1 MLCGK
6 MKINEMRIV
15 TSENKK
21 QLDVPRLVLEAV
33 ERCRDHLS
41 PTPLEYSMYLSEK
54 IDGEVWL
61 KLDSMQR
68 TSSFKFR
75 GAINK
80 ILSLTE
86 AELNKGVV
94 SASTGNYALA
104 VAEAVKIR
112 KHRATIYIAEDI
124 EPSRLELLRS
134 HGLDLVIHGK
144 LAWDAEKEARRVAE
158 EEDKIYVS
166 PYNDPIVVGGQGTC
180 GYEISRQ
187 LPDLDAALFAC
198 GAGGLLTGSAGW
210 LKSHNPEVEA
220 FGVSPE
226 NSPVMYES
234 MRINKMVEMETFP
247 TLADTCAGGFDLDSV
262 TLELCQRYVEEIVLL
277 TETEI
282 EESIRLLF
290 EQHRL
295 VVEGSGA
302 LGVGGLLKRKER
314 FKGKKVVAVV
324 CGRNV
329 DLEVFKRIIQ

>member
-1 MLCGK
+1 MT
-6 MKINEMRIV
+6 NE
-15 TSENKK
+15 SQP
-21 QLDVPRLVLEAV
+21 QLNVPQLVREAN
-33 ERCRDHLS
+33 ERCQDHLL
-41 PTPLEYSMYLSEK
+41 PTPLEHSMYLSDK
-54 IDGEVWL
+54 IEGEVWL

-86 AELNKGVV
+86 AELDRGIV

-104 VAEAVKIR
+104 VAEAMRIR
-112 KHRATIYIAEDI
+112 NRRATIYVANDI

-134 HGLDLVIHGK
+134 HGLNLVIHGEV
-144 LAWDAEKEARRVAE
+144 AWDAEKEARRVGD

-180 GYEISRQ
+180 GYEISQQ
-187 LPDLDAALFAC
+187 LPDLDAAFLAC
-198 GAGGLLTGSAGW
+198 GGGGLLTGSAGW
-210 LKSHNPEVEA
+210 LKSHNSDVEA
-220 FGVSPE
+220 FGVSPA

-234 MRINKMVEMETFP
+234 MRTNKMVEMDTQP
-247 TLADTCAGGFDLDSV
+247 TLADTCAGGIDLDSI
-262 TLELCQRYVEEIVLL
+262 TLDLCRRYVDEIVLL
-277 TETEI
+277 TEKEI
-282 EESIRLLF
+282 EASIRLLF

-295 VVEGSGA
+295 VTEGSGA
-302 LGVGGLLKRKER
+302 LSIGGLLKRKER

-329 DLEVFKRIIQ
+329 NLEVFKKIIA

>member
-1 MLCGK
+1 M
-6 MKINEMRIV
+6 
-15 TSENKK
+15 TSIE
-21 QLDVPRLVLEAV
+21 QPLDVPQLVLEAN
-33 ERCRDHLS
+33 ERCTGYLS
-41 PTPLEYSMYLSEK
+41 PTPLEYSMYLSEE
-54 IDGEVWL
+54 IEGEVWL

-75 GAINK
+75 GALNK

-86 AELNKGVV
+86 LELDKGVV

-104 VAEAVKIR
+104 IAEAMRIQKR
-112 KHRATIYIAEDI
+112 RATIYVAEDL
-124 EPSRLELLRS
+124 EPSRLELLRA
-134 HGLDLVIHGK
+134 HGLDLVIHGEG
-144 LAWDAEKEARRVAE
+144 AWDAEKEARRVAG

-180 GYEISRQ
+180 GYEISQQ
-187 LPDLDAALFAC
+187 LPDLDAAIFAC

-210 LKSHNPEVEA
+210 LKSHNPDVEA

-234 MRINKMVEMETFP
+234 MRTEKIVEMETYP
-247 TLADTCAGGFDLDSV
+247 TLADTCAGGVDLDSI
-262 TLELCQRYVEEIVLL
+262 TLELCRRYVEEIVLL
-277 TETEI
+277 SESEI

-302 LGVGGLLKRKER
+302 LAVGGLLKRRER

-324 CGRNV
+324 CGRNI
-329 DLEVFKRIIQ
+329 DLAVFKRIIQ

>member
-1 MLCGK
+1 MTNG
-6 MKINEMRIV
+6 RQP
-15 TSENKK
+15 
-21 QLDVPRLVLEAV
+21 QLDVPQLVREAT
-33 ERCRDHLS
+33 ERCQDHLS

-54 IDGEVWL
+54 IEGEVWL

-86 AELNKGVV
+86 AELDKGVV

-104 VAEAVKIR
+104 VAEAMRIR
-112 KHRATIYIAEDI
+112 NRRATIYVANDI

-134 HGLDLVIHGK
+134 HGLDLVIHGD

-158 EEDKIYVS
+158 EQGKIYVS

-180 GYEISRQ
+180 GYEISQQ
-187 LPDLDAALFAC
+187 LPDVDAALFAC
-198 GAGGLLTGSAGW
+198 GAGGLLSGSAGW

-220 FGVSPE
+220 YGVSPE
-226 NSPVMYES
+226 NSRVMYES
-234 MRINKMVEMETFP
+234 MRTNKMVEIETFP
-247 TLADTCAGGFDLDSV
+247 TLADTCGGGVDLDSI

-295 VVEGSGA
+295 VVEGSAA

-324 CGRNV
+324 CGRNIN
-329 DLEVFKRIIQ
+329 LEVFKRIIRNESA

>member
-1 MLCGK
+1 M
-6 MKINEMRIV
+6 
-15 TSENKK
+15 TTDSQ
-21 QLDVPRLVLEAV
+21 QLDIPQLVLEAI
-33 ERCRDHLS
+33 ERCQDHLS
-41 PTPLEYSMYLSEK
+41 PTPLEYSMYLSDK
-54 IDGEVWL
+54 IEGEVWL
-61 KLDSMQR
+61 KLDSMQT

-86 AELNKGVV
+86 AELDKGVV

-112 KHRATIYIAEDI
+112 KHRATIYVAEDL
-124 EPSRLELLRS
+124 EPSRLALLRS
-134 HGLDLVIHGK
+134 HGLELVIHGAG
-144 LAWDAEKEARRVAE
+144 AWDAEKEARRVAKE
-158 EEDKIYVS
+158 EGKIYVS

-180 GYEISRQ
+180 GYEISKQ
-187 LPDLDAALFAC
+187 LPDLDAAFFAC

-210 LKSHNPEVEA
+210 LKSRNPEVEA

-234 MRINKMVEMETFP
+234 MRTNKMVEMETFQ
-247 TLADTCAGGFDLDSV
+247 TLADTCAGGVDLDSI
-262 TLELCQRYVEEIVLL
+262 TLELCQRHVDEILLL

-282 EESIRLLF
+282 EASIRLLF

-302 LGVGGLLKRKER
+302 LAVGGLLKQKER
-314 FKGKKVVAVV
+314 FKGRKVVAAV
-324 CGRNV
+324 CGRNI
-329 DLEVFKRIIQ
+329 DLEVFKRIIR

>member
-1 MLCGK
+1 MTTT
-6 MKINEMRIV
+6 NQQ
-15 TSENKK
+15 
-21 QLDVPRLVLEAV
+21 QLDVPQLVLEAI
-33 ERCRDHLS
+33 ERCQDYLS
-41 PTPLEYSMYLSEK
+41 PTPLEYSRYLSEK
-54 IDGEVWL
+54 IEGKVWL

-68 TSSFKFR
+68 TASFKFR
-75 GAINK
+75 GALNK

-86 AELNKGVV
+86 AELDKGVV

-104 VAEAVKIR
+104 VAEAMGIR
-112 KHRATIYIAEDI
+112 NRRATIYVAEDLG
-124 EPSRLELLRS
+124 PARLELLRD
-134 HGLDLVIHGK
+134 HGLDLVIHGEG
-144 LAWDAEKEARRVAE
+144 AWDAEKEARRVAE

-180 GYEISRQ
+180 GYEISKQ

-210 LKSHNPEVEA
+210 LKSHNPEVQA

-234 MRINKMVEMETFP
+234 MRTNKMLEMETFP
-247 TLADTCAGGFDLDSV
+247 TLADTCAGGVDLDTI

-324 CGRNV
+324 CGRNI
-329 DLEVFKRIIQ
+329 DLELFKQIIR

>member
-1 MLCGK
+1 M
-6 MKINEMRIV
+6 
-15 TSENKK
+15 TSENQQ
-21 QLDVPRLVLEAV
+21 QLDVPKLVLEAI
-33 ERCRDHLS
+33 ERCQDYLL
-41 PTPLEYSMYLSEK
+41 PTPLEYSMYLSKK

-75 GAINK
+75 GAVNK
-80 ILSLTE
+80 IMSLTE
-86 AELNKGVV
+86 AELDKGVV

-104 VAEAVKIR
+104 VAEAMKIR
-112 KHRATIYIAEDI
+112 KRRATIYIAEDI
-124 EPSRLELLRS
+124 EPSRLELLRA
-134 HGLDLVIHGK
+134 HGLDLIIHGK

-187 LPDLDAALFAC
+187 LPDVDVALFAC

-210 LKSHNPEVEA
+210 LKSHNPDVEA

-234 MRINKMVEMETFP
+234 MRSNKMIEMETYP
-247 TLADTCAGGFDLDSV
+247 TLADTCAGGVDLDSI
-262 TLELCQRYVEEIVLL
+262 TLELCQRYVKEIVLL
-277 TETEI
+277 SEKEI
-282 EESIRLLF
+282 EASIRLLF

-324 CGRNV
+324 CGRNI

>member
-1 MLCGK
+1 MTTGEQL
-6 MKINEMRIV
+6 
-15 TSENKK
+15 
-21 QLDVPRLVLEAV
+21 LDVPRLVLEAN
-33 ERCRDHLS
+33 ERCEGHLS
-41 PTPLEYSMYLSEK
+41 PTPLEYSMYLSRQ

-75 GAINK
+75 GALNK

-86 AELNKGVV
+86 LELDKGVV

-104 VAEAVKIR
+104 VAEAVRIR
-112 KHRATIYIAEDI
+112 KRHATIYVAEDM
-124 EPSRLELLRS
+124 EPSRLELLRA
-134 HGLDLVIHGK
+134 HGLDLVIHGEH
-144 LAWDAEKEARRVAE
+144 AWDAEKEARRVAG

-180 GYEISRQ
+180 GYEISNQ

-198 GAGGLLTGSAGW
+198 GGGGLLTGSAGW
-210 LKSHNPEVEA
+210 LKSHNPDVEA

-226 NSPVMYES
+226 NSPVMHES
-234 MRINKMVEMETFP
+234 MRTKKIVEMETYA
-247 TLADTCAGGFDLDSV
+247 TLADTCAGGVDLDSI
-262 TLELCQRYVEEIVLL
+262 TLGLCQRYVEEIILL
-277 TETEI
+277 SESEI

-302 LGVGGLLKRKER
+302 LAVGALLKRRER

-324 CGRNV
+324 CGRNI

>member
-1 MLCGK
+1 M
-6 MKINEMRIV
+6 
-15 TSENKK
+15 TTAS
-21 QLDVPRLVLEAV
+21 QAPLDVPQLVLEAH
-33 ERCRDHLS
+33 ERCQDYLS
-41 PTPLEYSMYLSEK
+41 PTPLEYSRYLSDQIEG
-54 IDGEVWL
+54 DVWL

-80 ILSLTE
+80 ILTLTE
-86 AELNKGVV
+86 EELDKGVV

-104 VAEAVKIR
+104 VAEAMRIR
-112 KHRATIYIAEDI
+112 NRRATIYVARDMES
-124 EPSRLELLRS
+124 SRLELLKA
-134 HGLDLVIHGK
+134 HGLDLVIFGD
-144 LAWDAEKEARRVAE
+144 LAWDAELEARRVAE

-187 LPDLDAALFAC
+187 IPDVDAAFFAC

-210 LKSHNPEVEA
+210 LKSHNADVEA

-234 MRINKMVEMETFP
+234 MRTNKMVEMETFP
-247 TLADTCAGGFDLDSV
+247 TLADTCGGGVDLDSI
-262 TLELCQRYVEEIVLL
+262 TLDLCRRHVDEIVLL
-277 TETEI
+277 TEKEI
-282 EESIRLLF
+282 EASIRMLF

-295 VVEGSGA
+295 VAEGSGA
-302 LGVGGLLKRKER
+302 LAAAGLLKRKER

-324 CGRNV
+324 CGRNI
-329 DLEVFKRIIQ
+329 DLEAFKRIIA